1 MVKVGESWSEPRSVN
16 GGVSQ
21 GYIMG
26 IFLFNATTDDLEE
39 SGEAVDIVDSNENSS
54 GSICTSSTSVDG
66 VPASV
71 QDSSAA
77 TSTPVAG
84 RGDCRMVGLPSLAV
98 LNLSEFYFSL

>member
-1 MVKVGESWSEPRSVN
+1 
-16 GGVSQ
+16 
-21 GYIMG
+21 MG

-77 TSTPVAG
+77 TSTPVVGWGGLQDGWSPIAG
-84 RGDCRMVGLPSLAV
+84 RPEPFRILLQSM
-98 LNLSEFYFSL
+98 NRR